1 MVLLYLI
8 SLKRIPDHLTECSV
22 LVPGFM
28 LPVVTVRR
36 CCVLLHLNFAD
47 NTSTKCNFIS
57 LCWQW
62 IKIIFLTLHLKWV
75 HGVGLFCNSLPCC
88 LYIASF
94 IFFPRE
100 NTQTLFWEI
109 FSRVAVQR
117 DLRITLIVAWEASSQ
132 GYLQSLSQK
141 ATMEWKGLRIFII
154 WGVTE
159 WTHTDA
165 VYSSV
170 PSLKSLQFL

>member
-1 MVLLYLI
+1 
-8 SLKRIPDHLTECSV
+8 
-22 LVPGFM
+22 M
-28 LPVVTVRR
+28 LCFIAPKF
-36 CCVLLHLNFAD
+36 CWLN
-47 NTSTKCNFIS
+47 NSTKCNFIS
-57 LCWQW
+57 LCWHQ
-62 IKIIFLTLHLKWV
+62 IKIIFLTLCLKWV

-109 FSRVAVQR
+109 ISRIAVQR
-117 DLRITLIVAWEASSQ
+117 DLRITLIVALEASSQ
-132 GYLQSLSQK
+132 GYLQGLSQK

-165 VYSSV
+165 VWVMFFTLLSPVWKLCSFYTHTMAFFS
-170 PSLKSLQFL
+170 KAAAFC